1 VIVVDTNILVSLWL
15 SADSGDIAERLLLID
30 DGWSAPLLWH
40 SEFRSVL
47 VGYVRRRALSLAK
60 AVQIIVSAE
69 DQMRNREYSVTSEAV
84 IARAIGSGC
93 TAYDCEFV
101 VLAEQLDVPLVTN
114 DKQIV
119 SAFPD
124 VAVPPLQFLE
134 RHA

>member
-15 SADSGDIAERLLLID
+15 SADSGDIAERLLLVD
-30 DGWSAPLLWH
+30 HGWSAPLLWR
-40 SEFRSVL
+40 SEFRNVL
-47 VGYVRRRALSLAK
+47 VGYVRRRALSLPK
-60 AVQIIVSAE
+60 AVQIIMSAE
-69 DQMRNREYSVTSEAV
+69 DQMRNREFSVTSEAV
-84 IARAIGSGC
+84 IARAIASGC

-114 DKQIV
+114 DKQVV

-124 VAVPPLQFLE
+124 LAVPPLQFLE